1 MKLTKYDH
9 ACFTVEKDHQM
20 LVVDPGNFSTDY
32 LPSNNVVGI
41 VITHEHA
48 DHYDPEQIAAIVHKN
63 PEAVII
69 GHEDVISQVEVF
81 KTQAVDAGDKLT
93 IGLFELEFFGGT
105 HAVIHRTMPVVANLG
120 VMINDLLY
128 YPGDSFTLPGRAIDT
143 LAIPAG
149 APWLKIGDAMDFL
162 ELVKPRFAFPTH
174 DAVLSDVGK
183 GLADRLLGSVAE
195 REGIEYRRLDTPVE
209 L

>member
-9 ACFTVEKDHQM
+9 ACFTVQKDGQL
-20 LVVDPGNFSTDY
+20 LVIDPGNYSTDY
-32 LPSNNVVGI
+32 LPSNNVVGV

-48 DHYDPEQIAAIVHKN
+48 DHYDQEQIAAIVDKN

-69 GHEDVISQVEVF
+69 GPESVTSKIEVF
-81 KTQAVDAGDKLT
+81 NTQAVNAGDKLK
-93 IGLFELEFFGGT
+93 IGLFDLEFFGGT
-105 HAVIHRTMPVVANLG
+105 HAVIHRSVPVIPNLG
-120 VMINDLLY
+120 VMINELLY
-128 YPGDSFTLPGRAIDT
+128 YPGDSLTLPGRPVDT

-162 ELVKPRFAFPTH
+162 ELIKPRFAFPTH
-174 DAVLSDVGK
+174 DAVLSDFGK
-183 GLADRLLGSVAE
+183 EVADTWLLRTAKQYT
-195 REGIEYRRLDTPVE
+195 IEYKRLDSPVE

>member
-41 VITHEHA
+41 VITHEHP
-48 DHYDPEQIAAIVHKN
+48 DHYDPEQIAAIIDKN

-69 GHEDVISQVEVF
+69 GHEDVISKVEAF

-174 DAVLSDVGK
+174 DAVLSDIGK

-195 REGIEYRRLDTPVE
+195 REGTEYKRLDTPIE

>member
-1 MKLTKYDH
+1 MKLTKYEH
-9 ACFTVEKDHQM
+9 ACFTVQKDHQM
-20 LVVDPGNFSTDY
+20 LVIDPGNFATDY
-32 LPSNNVVGI
+32 LPSNNVVAV

-48 DHYDPEQIAAIVHKN
+48 DHFDPEQLAAIMDKN
-63 PEAVII
+63 PDATIIAGESVASRIEA
-69 GHEDVISQVEVF
+69 F
-81 KTQAVDAGDKLT
+81 KAQTVSPGDKLKV
-93 IGLFELEFFGGT
+93 GLFELEFFGGT
-105 HAVIHRTMPVVANLG
+105 HATIHRTIPTIQNIG

-128 YPGDSFTLPGRAIDT
+128 YPGDSFTLPGRPVDT

-162 ELVKPRFAFPTH
+162 ELLKPRLAFPTH

-183 GLADRLLGSVAE
+183 GLADRLLDAVAE
-195 REGIEYRRLDTPVE
+195 TNGIEYRRLDSPID

>member
-9 ACFTVEKDHQM
+9 ACFTVQKDHQM

-48 DHYDPEQIAAIVHKN
+48 DHYDPEQIAAIVDKN

-69 GHEDVISQVEVF
+69 GHESVVSQVEAF
-81 KTQAVDAGDKLT
+81 KTQAVDIGDKLK

-105 HAVIHRTMPVVANLG
+105 HAVIHRSIPVIPNLG

-149 APWLKIGDAMDFL
+149 APWLKIGDAIDFL
-162 ELVKPRFAFPTH
+162 ELVKPRLAFPTH
-174 DAVLSDVGK
+174 DAVLSDIGK
-183 GLADRLLGSVAE
+183 GLADRLLSAAAE
-195 REGIEYRRLDTPVE
+195 RSGTEYKRLDSPVE

>member
-48 DHYDPEQIAAIVHKN
+48 DHYDPEQIAAIIDKN

-69 GHEDVISQVEVF
+69 GPEAVISKVEAF

-93 IGLFELEFFGGT
+93 IGLFDLEFFGGT

-183 GLADRLLGSVAE
+183 GLADRLLGNVAE
-195 REGIEYRRLDTPVE
+195 RQGIEYKRLDTPVD

>member
-9 ACFTVEKDHQM
+9 ACFTVQKDGQL
-20 LVVDPGNFSTDY
+20 LVIDPGNYSTDY
-32 LPSNNVVGI
+32 LPSNNVVGV

-48 DHYDPEQIAAIVHKN
+48 DHYDQEQIAAIVDKN

-69 GHEDVISQVEVF
+69 GPESVTSKIEVF
-81 KTQAVDAGDKLT
+81 NTQAVNAGDKLT
-93 IGLFELEFFGGT
+93 IGLFDLEFFGGT
-105 HAVIHRTMPVVANLG
+105 HAVIHRSVPVIPNLG
-120 VMINDLLY
+120 VMINELLY
-128 YPGDSFTLPGRAIDT
+128 YPGDSLTLPGRPVDT

-162 ELVKPRFAFPTH
+162 ELIKPRFAFPTH
-174 DAVLSDVGK
+174 DAVLSDFGK
-183 GLADRLLGSVAE
+183 EVADTWLLRTAKQYT
-195 REGIEYRRLDTPVE
+195 IEYKRLDSPVE

>member
-48 DHYDPEQIAAIVHKN
+48 DHYDPEQVAAIIDKN

-69 GHEDVISQVEVF
+69 GHEDVVSKVEAF
-81 KTQAVDAGDKLT
+81 KTQTVAAGDKLKL
-93 IGLFELEFFGGT
+93 GLFDLEFFGGT
-105 HAVIHRTMPVVANLG
+105 HAVIHRSIPVIANLG

-128 YPGDSFTLPGRAIDT
+128 YPGDSFTLPGRAVDT

-149 APWLKIGDAMDFL
+149 APWLKIGDAIDFL

-174 DAVLSDVGK
+174 DAVLSDIGK
-183 GLADRLLGSVAE
+183 GLADKLLTAAAE
-195 REGIEYRRLDTPVE
+195 QNGTDYKRLDSPVE

>member
-9 ACFTVEKDHQM
+9 ACFTVQKDGQL
-20 LVVDPGNFSTDY
+20 LVIDPGNYSTDY
-32 LPSNNVVGI
+32 LPSNNVVGV

-48 DHYDPEQIAAIVHKN
+48 DHYDQEQIAAIVDKN

-69 GHEDVISQVEVF
+69 GPESVTSKIEVF
-81 KTQAVDAGDKLT
+81 NTQAVNAGDKLT
-93 IGLFELEFFGGT
+93 IGLFDLEFFGGT
-105 HAVIHRTMPVVANLG
+105 HAVIHRSVPVIPNLG
-120 VMINDLLY
+120 VMINELLY
-128 YPGDSFTLPGRAIDT
+128 YPGDSLTLPGRPVDT

-162 ELVKPRFAFPTH
+162 ELIKPRFAFPTH
-174 DAVLSDVGK
+174 DAVLSDFGK
-183 GLADRLLGSVAE
+183 EVADIWLLRTAKQYT
-195 REGIEYRRLDTPVE
+195 IEYKRLDSPVE